1 MKSPAGYK
9 PGVNA
14 GWHHAVLDPGLQKT
28 KKDNKDLKK
37 RMSELEATIVALT
50 TEAKDIKNGS

>member
-37 RMSELEATIVALT
+37 RLATLEELVNGLT
-50 TEAKDIKNGS
+50 NKKPKKSA

>member
-1 MKSPAGYK
+1 MNSPAGYK

-37 RMSELEATIVALT
+37 RLATLEELVNGLT
-50 TEAKDIKNGS
+50 NKKPKKSA